1 MEAVG
6 QLTGGVAH
14 DFNNIL
20 TIVLA
25 NADAI
30 VEDEAVPPHI
40 ARRAQQICDAGQK
53 ATELTRQLLAFSRKQ
68 ILKPEQS
75 DLSDLV
81 ASTGQMMR
89 RTLGEHVTV
98 QTVAAANLWPTT
110 SIAPRWKPR

>member
-30 VEDEAVPPHI
+30 LEEDGVPPHI

-68 ILKPEQS
+68 ILKPEKS
-75 DLSDLV
+75 DLSDIV
-81 ASTGQMMR
+81 ASTEQ
-89 RTLGEHVTV
+89 
-98 QTVAAANLWPTT
+98 AAALGAFID
-110 SIAPRWKPR
+110 SLGR